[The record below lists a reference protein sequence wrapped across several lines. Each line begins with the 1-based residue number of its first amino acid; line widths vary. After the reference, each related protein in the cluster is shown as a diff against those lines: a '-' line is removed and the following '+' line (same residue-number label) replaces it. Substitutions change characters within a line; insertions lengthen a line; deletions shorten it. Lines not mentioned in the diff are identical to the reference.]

1 MFGRTATPALLS
13 IYKYFEQ
20 LITHLYQQLNE
31 SMTILIGGLDDS
43 QQIRFYDWTT
53 NLYETSSARLNVDR
67 IFSACAIATV
77 SLYFMSLGHCKVF

>member
-1 MFGRTATPALLS
+1 MLSRTATPKLLN
-13 IYKYFEQ
+13 INNYFEQ
-20 LITHLYQQLNE
+20 LINLFFHQLNE
-31 SMTILIGGLDDS
+31 TMTILIGGLDDS